1 MHVSECACSYD
12 VSVQGMSV
20 SPLPLGIACIEMI
33 KNIMECSEISVPDIV
48 LLPQALPP
56 KCVTE
61 QLCINS
67 IQGNFF
73 RALNLPA
80 PAVAP
85 VVLI

>member
-1 MHVSECACSYD
+1 MNVSECACNYE
-12 VSVQGMSV
+12 VSVQGLSV
-20 SPLPLGIACIEMI
+20 SPLPLGIACIEMV
-33 KNIMECSEISVPDIV
+33 KNIMECSGIGVPDIV

-80 PAVAP
+80 PAIAP
-85 VVLI
+85 VVLV